1 MKVWVSWKNQECL
14 NTCLQL
20 EHMKDKILCPEQTD
34 NKIGDLQNNPELAR
48 RGLGVWYCTTLR
60 CVYLWLYDYFTAES
74 W

>member
-1 MKVWVSWKNQECL
+1 M

-48 RGLGVWYCTTLR
+48 RGLGV
-60 CVYLWLYDYFTAES
+60 
-74 W
+74 